1 MIVDERTYTIA
12 PGCFE
17 RYLERHKALA
27 LPLMRRYLGEPLAY
41 YRTRSPDSD
50 QFVHLW
56 QYENLADREAR
67 RARMYQDPDWLIY
80 RAETGA
86 TGWVLQQETRLLEHL
101 PLQPPVT
108 WQSGATRQP

>member
-12 PGCFE
+12 PGCLA

-41 YRTRSPDSD
+41 YTSESPESD

-56 QYENLADREAR
+56 AYASLADREAR
-67 RARMYQDPDWLIY
+67 RARMYQDPEWLAY
-80 RAETGA
+80 RADTGA
-86 TGWVLQQETRLLEHL
+86 TGWVLRQDNRLLRRIEL
-101 PLQPPVT
+101 
-108 WQSGATRQP
+108 